1 MHLKEDGIKFEFV
14 KLLNKNDGSMF
25 NNISNIFNVQVH
37 KVVIRLHYKLNSIAE
52 ILDITSI
59 EYTGNI
65 TYLNKKMPVL
75 IKVDSSRENK
85 IANFIFVRNTKNPL
99 VFKECNPNSAYCL
112 LNNAFDTRA
121 INHYKN
127 SDNENHHKEPAF
139 AAVPIILPT
148 EGAPLVEP
156 LVDPP
161 NIPKNLATSSGV
173 IRAIKIKSKFIENT
187 TNSVSTNSV
196 NLIDPIISESMTVD
210 QSNFPN
216 ISQTASTQ
224 MDGIEDHSV
233 NTSSNY
239 IMNTLNNNTIKIIS
253 WNVHAKDDGNDLWKQ
268 EWGNQVVFRHY
279 TALLINNANY
289 FITSYKY
296 FINKRISKHVF
307 EKPNLSEPLS
317 IRNIYAPVERKNKA
331 NFIKNPEILVK
342 YTQNH
347 MVLGDFDLTED
358 GPRDRVPPKTNDG

>member
-37 KVVIRLHYKLNSIAE
+37 KVVIRLHYRLNSIAE

-99 VFKECNPNSAYCL
+99 VFKGCNTNSAYCP
-112 LNNAFDTRA
+112 

-156 LVDPP
+156 LVDSP
-161 NIPKNLATSSGV
+161 NIPKNLATSAGV

-253 WNVHAKDDGNDLWKQ
+253 WNVHAKDDD
-268 EWGNQVVFRHY
+268 V
-279 TALLINNANY
+279 I
-289 FITSYKY
+289 
-296 FINKRISKHVF
+296 ISKYVF

-317 IRNIYAPVERKNKA
+317 IRNIYAPVESKNKA
-331 NFIKNPEILVK
+331 KFIKKLKMLVK
-342 YTQNH
+342 YTHNH
-347 MVLGDFDLTED
+347 MVLGDFNLTED
-358 GPRDRVPPKTNDG
+358 GPRDRVPSKTNDGRYENSFSNMKR